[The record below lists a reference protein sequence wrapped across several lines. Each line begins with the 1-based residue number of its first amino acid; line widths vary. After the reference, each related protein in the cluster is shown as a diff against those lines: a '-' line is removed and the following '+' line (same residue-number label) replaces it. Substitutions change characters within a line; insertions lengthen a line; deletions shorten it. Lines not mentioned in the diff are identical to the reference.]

1 MSDDAP
7 LRESLAAL
15 SQFFIG
21 DRTMEESLLHVA
33 QMTAEAVPEAAFVGI
48 TMMRGGRP
56 ETAVFTHPDAPEID
70 QSQYDANSGPCL
82 DSYRSGEIVRLDS
95 SRDDRRWPEFSRACV
110 EHGILSTIS
119 FPLSIEGTTNGAL
132 NLYAERE
139 HAFGERQMEP
149 AGLFAA
155 HAAIVLANAQAYW
168 SARAKSEQLE
178 QALQSRAEIEQ
189 AKGIIMASTR
199 CSADEA
205 FEMLVRQSQVENRKL
220 RDIAAEL
227 VASASRRV

>member
-1 MSDDAP
+1 MSDDSP

-21 DRTMEESLLHVA
+21 DRTMEESLHRVA
-33 QMTAEAVPEAAFVGI
+33 EMTAEAVPEAAFVGI
-48 TMMRGGRP
+48 TMMRRGRP

-70 QSQYDANSGPCL
+70 QRQYEANSGPCL
-82 DSYRSGEIVRLDS
+82 DSYRAGEIVRLDS
-95 SRDDRRWPEFSRACV
+95 ARDDTRWPEFARACR
-110 EHGILSTIS
+110 EHGIFSTVS
-119 FPLSIEGTTNGAL
+119 FPLTVEGTTNGAL

-139 HAFGERQMEP
+139 HAFDERQMEL

-155 HAAIVLANAQAYW
+155 QAAIVLANAQAYW

-178 QALQSRAEIEQ
+178 QALHSRAEIEQ

-199 CSADEA
+199 CSPDEA
-205 FEMLVRQSQVENRKL
+205 FEMLVRQSQIENRKL
-220 RDIAAEL
+220 RDIASEL
-227 VASASRRV
+227 VSNASRRM